1 MLRGI
6 ETSLLSKNKESEKKR
21 NAGHPSV
28 KKGMLIWLEKT
39 EGVFFLKLI
48 NVPGK
53 KTKLTT
59 LFITQ
64 KWSTYFRVR
73 QV

>member
-1 MLRGI
+1 
-6 ETSLLSKNKESEKKR
+6 
-21 NAGHPSV
+21 V
-28 KKGMLIWLEKT
+28 KKGMLIRFKKT

-59 LFITQ
+59 LFNHPKMVNLFQGKTFYMRNIQ
-64 KWSTYFRVR
+64 RI
-73 QV
+73 